1 VGWRGL
7 CCHHGAWLFFSSGKN
22 RGKWRR
28 TSYPTVSYYVII
40 FYMNIIEFIQVAII
54 ILPLPTQIDS
64 TNYELRFFHASSFE
78 VYSVVVIVQAPFL
91 PNN

>member
-1 VGWRGL
+1 MAVLLLREEQGEV
-7 CCHHGAWLFFSSGKN
+7 
-22 RGKWRR
+22 RR

-64 TNYELRFFHASSFE
+64 T
-78 VYSVVVIVQAPFL
+78 
-91 PNN
+91 